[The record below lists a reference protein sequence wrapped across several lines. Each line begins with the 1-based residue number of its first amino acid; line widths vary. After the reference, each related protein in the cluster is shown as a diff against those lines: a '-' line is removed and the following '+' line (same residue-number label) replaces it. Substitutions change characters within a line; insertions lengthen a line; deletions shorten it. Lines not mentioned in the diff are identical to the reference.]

1 MIKIMWRD
9 LYPFSIRRI
18 RPSRI
23 FEDMIDKEFSEA
35 EDMLNRIFRTVR
47 EINPLDLASGS
58 ISNVPYYYRYQI
70 TVGPDGKPHAREFGN
85 IAS

>member
-1 MIKIMWRD
+1 MYCNSYYIISGDKIMWRD
-9 LYPFSIRRI
+9 LYPFSIWRI

-35 EDMLNRIFRTVR
+35 EDMLNRLFRTVR

-58 ISNVPYYYRYQI
+58 ISNAPTTMDIR
-70 TVGPDGKPHAREFGN
+70 
-85 IAS
+85 